1 MRMRSSRLL
10 IEGRVIFGAMRVPRV
25 VAALL
30 VVLAISATAQAG
42 PRGQWTRL
50 PGTVINFAEPGLA
63 RTPDGVLH
71 VIFTRRNGT
80 KEDLVHL
87 EVSPAGNV
95 GADAVA
101 LAGWAAM
108 SHPDLLRMPDG
119 SLRAFFGG
127 IRSTT
132 PGETNNSMNTAT
144 APAAGSPWT
153 LKPGKAAQSTSA
165 YATGVAGAGLA
176 KDGTP
181 ISTWSGSPGLGFHY
195 GIDPGAADGKI
206 PQTGCC
212 LYTPDIA
219 VDSASGQAWV
229 GFHSNESA
237 GPGLF
242 VNAIGPRGPQGGRRL
257 APGSVT
263 GKSSIYPGNRAAL
276 TGRIG
281 AGGVFLFLGQGYPTF
296 KSLALWKVDAA
307 KPQIVFKADRNKHAN
322 VAAAPDG
329 RLWLMW
335 EREGTIYAARSNKA
349 ATKVGAANA
358 LEPPSGGTVYRLNGE
373 GSAGPLDLIANVQ
386 AGGQQGF
393 WHQQVW
399 PKLQL
404 TASRKKAGLR
414 SVITFRVLDAGD
426 PVAGATVKTDA
437 KTLRTSANGTATLT
451 VGQSTRIKATASKAG
466 YAAASVTAR

>member
-1 MRMRSSRLL
+1 MKTL
-10 IEGRVIFGAMRVPRV
+10 
-25 VAALL
+25 AALAAML
-30 VVLAISATAQAG
+30 VVLALTASASAG

-63 RTPDGVLH
+63 RTGDGALH
-71 VIFTRRNGT
+71 VIYTRRNAT

-87 EVSPAGNV
+87 EVSPAGKV
-95 GADAVA
+95 GAAAVA
-101 LAGWAAM
+101 LGGWSAM

-127 IRSTT
+127 IRSTN

-144 APAAGSPWT
+144 APAAGTPWT

-195 GIDPGAADGKI
+195 GIDTSTADGRI

-212 LYTPDIA
+212 LYTPDVA
-219 VDSASGQAWV
+219 VDSASGQAWI
-229 GFHSNESA
+229 GFHSNETA
-237 GPGLF
+237 APGLY
-242 VNAIGPRGPQGGRRL
+242 VNAIGPAGAQGSRRL
-257 APGSVT
+257 AQGSVT
-263 GKSSIYPGNRAAL
+263 GKSSIYPGNRASL

-281 AGGVFLFLGQGYPTF
+281 AGGVYLFYGQGYPTF
-296 KSLALWKVDAA
+296 KTLALWKVDAA
-307 KPQIVFKADRNKHAN
+307 KPHLILKADRNEHAN
-322 VAAAPDG
+322 IAAAPDG

-335 EREGTIYAARSNKA
+335 EQNGTIFAARTNRA
-349 ATKVGAANA
+349 ATRIGAANA
-358 LEPPSGGTVYRLNGE
+358 IKPPSGGTIYRLNGE

-386 AGGQQGF
+386 AGGSQGF

-399 PKLQL
+399 PKLEL
-404 TASRKKAGLR
+404 SGAR
-414 SVITFRVLDAGD
+414 SGNRIVFRVGDAGE
-426 PVAGATVKTDA
+426 PVAGATVKA
-437 KTLRTSANGTATLT
+437 GGKSLKTNASGRATLSPAPSGR
-451 VGQSTRIKATASKAG
+451 VKATASKAG
-466 YAAASVTAR
+466 FAPGAASVR

>member
-1 MRMRSSRLL
+1 MRAVRL
-10 IEGRVIFGAMRVPRV
+10 VAV
-25 VAALL
+25 VV
-30 VVLAISATAQAG
+30 VVLAVAGSAAAG
-42 PRGQWTRL
+42 PPGQWTKL

-63 RTPDGVLH
+63 RTSDGVLH
-71 VIFTRRNGT
+71 VVYTRKNGT

-87 EVSPAGNV
+87 EVAPGGNV
-95 GADAVA
+95 GPDAVA
-101 LAGWAAM
+101 LGGWSTM

-127 IRSTT
+127 IRSTNA
-132 PGETNNSMNTAT
+132 GETNNSMNTAT
-144 APAAGSPWT
+144 APASGAPWT

-195 GIDPGAADGKI
+195 GIDASTPDGKI
-206 PQTGCC
+206 SQTGCC
-212 LYTPDIA
+212 LYTPEVA

-237 GPGLF
+237 APGLY
-242 VNAIGPRGPQGGRRL
+242 VNAIGPAGAQGGRRL
-257 APGSVT
+257 AQGSVT
-263 GKSSIYPGNRAAL
+263 GKNSVYPGNRTSL

-281 AGGVFLFLGQGYPTF
+281 AGGVYLFYGQGYPTF
-296 KSLALWKVDAA
+296 KTLALWKVDTA
-307 KPQIVFKADRNKHAN
+307 KPQIVMKADRNEHAN

-335 EREGTIYAARSNKA
+335 EQNGTIYAARTNKA
-349 ATKVGAANA
+349 ASKVGAANT
-358 LEPPSGGTVYRLNGE
+358 LKPPGGGTIYRLNGE

-386 AGGQQGF
+386 TGGGNAY

-399 PKLQL
+399 PKLSL
-404 TASRKKAGLR
+404 TGARAGKNI
-414 SVITFRVLDAGD
+414 VFRVTDAGD
-426 PVAGATVKTDA
+426 PVAGASVKA
-437 KTLRTSANGTATLT
+437 AGKILKTNASGRATLT
-451 VGQSTRIKATASKAG
+451 QAPSGRVKASASKAG
-466 YAAASVTAR
+466 YAAATTTVR

>member
-1 MRMRSSRLL
+1 MSAGRLAACTMVL
-10 IEGRVIFGAMRVPRV
+10 LLA
-25 VAALL
+25 VAA
-30 VVLAISATAQAG
+30 SASAG

-63 RTPDGVLH
+63 RTGDGVLH
-71 VIFTRRNGT
+71 VVYTRRNGT
-80 KEDLVHL
+80 KEDLIHL
-87 EVSPAGNV
+87 EISAGGKV

-101 LAGWAAM
+101 LGGWSAM

-127 IRSTT
+127 IRSTN
-132 PGETNNSMNTAT
+132 PGETNNSLNTAT
-144 APAAGSPWT
+144 APASGAPWT

-195 GIDPGAADGKI
+195 GIDPSTPDGKI

-212 LYTPDIA
+212 LYTPEIA

-237 GPGLF
+237 APGLY
-242 VNAIGPRGPQGGRRL
+242 VNAIGPGGPQGGRRL
-257 APGSVT
+257 AQGSVV
-263 GKSSIYPGNRAAL
+263 GKSSVYPGNRTSL

-281 AGGVFLFLGQGYPTF
+281 AGGVYLFFGQGYPTF
-296 KSLALWKVDAA
+296 KTLALWKVDTA
-307 KPQIVFKADRNKHAN
+307 KPQIVLKADRNEHAN

-335 EREGTIYAARSNKA
+335 EQNGTIYAARTNRS
-349 ATKVGAANA
+349 ATRVGAANA
-358 LEPPSGGTVYRLNGE
+358 IQSCRAARRIYRLNGE
-373 GSAGPLDLIANVQ
+373 GSAGPLDLIANMQ
-386 AGGQQGF
+386 AAGGQAL

-399 PKLQL
+399 PKLSL
-404 TASRKKAGLR
+404 TGSRSGTTHCLPRQRRRRA
-414 SVITFRVLDAGD
+414 
-426 PVAGATVKTDA
+426 VAGATVKA
-437 KTLRTSANGTATLT
+437 GGKTLKTNANGRATLAQAPAGR
-451 VGQSTRIKATASKAG
+451 VQATASKPA
-466 YAAASVTAR
+466 YAPAAANVR